1 MELPSCRNVTDEERC
16 QNIWLFDILTWLT
29 ACTLIWYT
37 ILYWWNQRININYEI
52 GQSRCVNGK
61 IQTRSLIRAKKII
74 YDNYTK
80 LVHVKFGTYE
90 VRYMWSSTCSSSTH
104 IVLTCHARFYIVV
117 VSWSAWESGIW
128 MRSMYV
134 VIIKE
139 NRRRNQN
146 KMGEKKTPTYM

>member
-1 MELPSCRNVTDEERC
+1 MPKYFVVWYFNPID
-16 QNIWLFDILTWLT
+16 
-29 ACTLIWYT
+29 CTLIWYT
-37 ILYWWNQRININYEI
+37 ILYWWNQRITINYEI

-90 VRYMWSSTCSSSTH
+90 VRYMWSSVHVKFDLLLLSCFNRDTH